1 MKLKFGGFV
10 KSIKNCHSER
20 GTSEESLLRF
30 HRRFFFATLIRM
42 THVITFYRTI
52 KFGFLVGLIWRT
64 TILAQSLPQEILF
77 VPWGAENM
85 GNVEFTSDPDG
96 RFGPQ
101 NFQVVGDTVYL
112 LDQQH
117 RVIHRYL
124 KNKHIGHLQTLR
136 EARDFIIRSGDDYVC
151 LANNA
156 LYFYKD
162 GKVSDVVRQKGP
174 LPLICKITR
183 QGDDIIAVNHDG
195 TAARVQGRQLARMS
209 SKGIPVIDNRYR
221 LRKISRSAAEV
232 TVLDNQGKQKA
243 NILLDIPSGNLGS
256 FELAGVDRKG
266 TMYLDLSLILQ
277 EIPLKVRRE
286 VWMISPEGTITGKI
300 HIPTHY
306 FTRFSNDLRVTET
319 GNIYHMISSEDGI
332 RVLKW
337 TLDGKADRFFEGVY
351 PEKFQ
356 KYLHYNDS
364 IKPDNGQKK
373 SFGKITTLT
382 TVTRSEALAIG
393 DSYAVHEWSCT
404 SANLTGPSGVTAS
417 DGLLIITP
425 SWIQPGDNVRVPYKW
440 GGFSTLPDFDAG
452 LLNGKYAGDRYTGKS
467 SGSRDAVGV
476 DCSGFVSRC
485 WKLNTHYSTWMM
497 SNTQPLITQPY
508 NSWDDLKPGDAIH
521 MVGHV
526 RLAVDNLAGGSI
538 LAVEAAGG
546 GTDWRVNYRTY
557 KYSQLE
563 GYLPRYYINMSGPSI
578 PLAQPVLLS
587 ATRAQKAAID
597 WSLSSVQN
605 VDGIELNYSIDGV
618 NWESLLGDSLIPPDI
633 KETLFEWDNE
643 PFFVKLQSVN
653 TAEGRVASLPSDTY
667 GFYLPPGYSQKI
679 LIVDGF
685 DRASGSWGMPYH
697 PFALWMGQA
706 LCELHVPFETAT
718 NEAVINGSINLSDY
732 RAIYWILGDE
742 STADETFSTAE
753 QNLVREYLKN
763 GGRLFVSG
771 SEIAWDLDYKGSIN
785 DRSFFLNYLHAGY
798 VADDAK
804 SYQVVG
810 TAAGVFTGLS
820 FEFDDG
826 SGGIYQED
834 YPDVINLMMNAVTCL
849 KYSSGTIAGIQYE
862 GIFLE
867 GTVPGKLVYLAFPWE
882 TITDDNQKQIVLMR
896 ISEYFGFI
904 EPETAA
910 IPDKPWLSHGYPNP
924 FNNRVN
930 FRIILPS
937 EQDFSINI
945 YNISGGLVR
954 SIDRPEPG
962 GKEYTISWNGT
973 NDDGQTVASGCYFFR
988 VVLPDQAL
996 TRKIMF
1002 LK

>member
-1 MKLKFGGFV
+1 MKLKFGFWGV
-10 KSIKNCHSER
+10 
-20 GTSEESLLRF
+20 
-30 HRRFFFATLIRM
+30 
-42 THVITFYRTI
+42 
-52 KFGFLVGLIWRT
+52 LIWGT
-64 TILAQSLPQEILF
+64 TLFAQSLPQEILF
-77 VPWGAENM
+77 VPWDDENM
-85 GNVEFTSDPDG
+85 GNIEFTNDPDG

-101 NFQVVGDTVYL
+101 NFQVVSDTVYL

-117 RVIHRYL
+117 LVIHRYL
-124 KNKHIGHLQTLR
+124 KNKYIGHLQTLR

-162 GKVSDVVRQKGP
+162 GEISDVVRQKGP

-195 TAARVQGRQLARMS
+195 TAARVQGRQLARMNN
-209 SKGIPVIDNRYR
+209 KGIPVIDNRYR
-221 LRKISRSAAEV
+221 LSKISRSAAEV

-337 TLDGKADRFFEGVY
+337 TLDGKADRFFEGIY

-364 IKPDNGQKK
+364 VKPDNDQKK

-393 DSYAVHEWSCT
+393 DSYAAHEWSCT

-440 GGFSTLPDFDAG
+440 GGFSTLNQFDDG
-452 LLNGKYAGDRYTGKS
+452 LLAGKYAGDRYTRKS

-485 WKLNTHYSTWMM
+485 WKLSSHYSTRSMDVDVSWD
-497 SNTQPLITQPY
+497 NIDGPITMLL
-508 NSWDDLKPGDAIH
+508 NSWDDIKPGDAIH
-521 MVGHV
+521 RHGHV
-526 RLAVDNLAGGSI
+526 I
-538 LAVEAAGG
+538 LAVANLNNGSIFSIEAAGN
-546 GTDWRVNYRTY
+546 TTNWRVNYTTHQYSDLENY
-557 KYSQLE
+557 K
-563 GYLPRYYINMSGPSI
+563 PRYYINMIGPAI

-597 WSLSSVQN
+597 WSLSSAEN

-633 KETLFEWDNE
+633 KETLFEWHNE

-667 GFYLPPGYSQKI
+667 GFYLPPRYSQKI

-706 LCELHVPFETAT
+706 LCELHVPFETAA
-718 NEAVINGSINLSDY
+718 NEAVISGDVDLNEYQGV
-732 RAIYWILGDE
+732 YWILGDE
-742 STADETFSTAE
+742 STVDETFSAAE
-753 QNLVREYLKN
+753 QNRVKEYLKN
-763 GGRLFVSG
+763 GGQLFVSG
-771 SEIAWDLDYKGSIN
+771 SEIAWDLDYKGSTS
-785 DRSFFLNYLHAGY
+785 DKSFFRNFLHAGY
-798 VADDAK
+798 VADKAK
-804 SYQVVG
+804 SHQVVG
-810 TAAGVFTGLS
+810 TVDGIFTELS

-834 YPDVINLMMNAVTCL
+834 YPDVINPMMNAVACL

-862 GIFLE
+862 GTFHE

-882 TITDDNQKQIVLMR
+882 TITDDSQKQLVLMR

-904 EPETAA
+904 CAGIEPEIVA
-910 IPDKPWLSHGYPNP
+910 IPEKPYLSHGYPNP

-930 FRIILPS
+930 FRIVLPS

-945 YNISGGLVR
+945 YNISGER
-954 SIDRPEPG
+954 IWTINRPESG

-973 NDDGQTVASGCYFFR
+973 NDDGQTVASGCYFFQ
-988 VVLPDQAL
+988 VVLRDQAL